1 MTAKKDKDYKG
12 HKQGS
17 ELSATAL
24 SSKLDAHLQNGVTA
38 AGLITS
44 QDPLKRTNKPLME
57 KRRRAR
63 INQSL
68 AILKAL
74 ILESTVKT
82 KAGDGQ
88 SKHSKLEKADILE
101 LTVRHFQRHR
111 NLDNPAIDKY
121 RAGYTD
127 CAREVARYLAT
138 PEPPPLPSVPTLT
151 DAGSKARLLRHLDNC
166 IAEIDTE
173 ICPKINGT
181 AGSDSIKVESLYDTT
196 PHKKTKDILD
206 FGGGIGGVGQDSNP
220 LDFSKTNR
228 EIGRSPF
235 AAYRSPTAEM
245 ALLTPTPKSHHQD
258 ENNNRGH
265 RTKSLHSPQP
275 LVPSHHLDD
284 LGSHG
289 SDLGGGLSSAP
300 GSSASVSPFA
310 NHVSLNKLMSLSQQ
324 QKLIDMTN
332 LKNCRIDQGLV
343 KQEPGLLM
351 NGFATA
357 SPAISSP
364 TPSSGILESDKDV
377 SNHSEH
383 VPPPSY
389 PPQGQMA
396 LLIPDHYLQLATALG
411 LNTQPMIE
419 PHPSSAHP
427 ATDFE
432 TLIEQNRRQAAL
444 HEKLTADIMANLQHT
459 LPENVDENY
468 WELYKKSLG
477 IPDSISKMTL
487 EDVRAL
493 MARSAVPK
501 VPTPQPPPPQVQQ
514 PSTSTVSKM
523 EVDEPIDEHPP
534 PVLDSE
540 DIPEQHEDPSS
551 HSSVKKELPNP
562 GSPPEDRHQAEPE
575 DSKCAIAPGTSYE
588 NVSSNEATSHE
599 HHNDGS
605 SDDSMWRP
613 W

>member
-12 HKQGS
+12 HKHGS

-24 SSKLDAHLQNGVTA
+24 SSKLDAHLQNGNTA

-82 KAGDGQ
+82 KSGDGQ
-88 SKHSKLEKADILE
+88 TKHSKLEKADILE

-173 ICPKINGT
+173 ICPKVSNGSAT
-181 AGSDSIKVESLYDTT
+181 EISKSEVIYENHSTI
-196 PHKKTKDILD
+196 KKTKDILD
-206 FGGGIGGVGQDSNP
+206 YGGQDSNP

-235 AAYRSPTAEM
+235 AYRSPSTELG
-245 ALLTPTPKSHHQD
+245 LLTPTPKSHHQD
-258 ENNNRGH
+258 ENNNRGNH
-265 RTKSLHSPQP
+265 RAKSLHSPQP
-275 LVPSHHLDD
+275 LVVHHMDEMAH
-284 LGSHG
+284 S
-289 SDLGGGLSSAP
+289 SDLIGVQAQP
-300 GSSASVSPFA
+300 GSSSGVVAPFA
-310 NHVSLNKLMSLSQQ
+310 SHVSLNKMILSQQ
-324 QKLIDMTN
+324 QKLIDMN
-332 LKNCRIDQGLV
+332 SLKSCRIDPV
-343 KQEPGLLM
+343 TIKQESGLLAS
-351 NGFATA
+351 GYTT

-364 TPSSGILESDKDV
+364 TPSNGNLESDKDI

-383 VPPPSY
+383 VAPPVY
-389 PPQGQMA
+389 PPQVRINDGQMA
-396 LLIPDHYLQLATALG
+396 LLLPDHYIQLATALG
-411 LNTQPMIE
+411 LNTQPIVE
-419 PHPSSAHP
+419 HTPAPP

-432 TLIEQNRRQAAL
+432 SLIEQNRRHAAM
-444 HEKLTADIMANLQHT
+444 HEKMTADILANLHS

-487 EDVRAL
+487 EDVRTL
-493 MARSAVPK
+493 MAKSAPK
-501 VPTPQPPPPQVQQ
+501 PPTPPPV
-514 PSTSTVSKM
+514 TKM
-523 EVDEPIDEHPP
+523 EVDDPVDEKPFSVTDVGDGENDCSNHSIKKETD
-534 PVLDSE
+534 PVSPQASISHEATEDKQRDDS
-540 DIPEQHEDPSS
+540 DNPAGPSS
-551 HSSVKKELPNP
+551 
-562 GSPPEDRHQAEPE
+562 
-575 DSKCAIAPGTSYE
+575 SYE
-588 NVSSNEATSHE
+588 NISSNEGPSHDQ
-599 HHNDGS
+599 HNDGS